1 MYIVKNALKC
11 ISRSKGRNVLIGV
24 IVLVIAIS
32 ACLGL
37 SIRQAAESAKSEIM
51 KTLSVTGTISFNRT
65 ALMKGMTGGQMNGV
79 GEAAGKFDR
88 TQFTSLMGESESLT
102 LEEYQ
107 KYAAV
112 DCVQSYYY
120 TMTVSLNGSDA
131 FEPVSNTAS
140 TSYAATAASTEG
152 GTDFGNFEGFGE
164 IGGMA
169 AGRDRV
175 MGVQSDFSVVG
186 VSGEAAMTSFIDG
199 TASITDGSVFTEG
212 TEDFDC
218 IISEELAV
226 FNSLSVGDS
235 VTLTNPN
242 NEEESYSFRV
252 VGIFADSSTN
262 ESSFSMMGSTST
274 DPANRIYMSYAA
286 LQKVVDASAGVA
298 VTQTDETTGIEYDTA
313 VTGTLA
319 FTYVF
324 ADTDAYYQFEED
336 VRTMGLDESYTVSS
350 SDISAFENSLVPLNT
365 LSKMAGY
372 FLIVILLIGA
382 IILIVLNI
390 FNVRERKYEIGV
402 LTAMGMKKGK
412 VALQFLTE
420 IFVVTLAAVVI
431 GVGVGAVSSVPVTN
445 ALLENQISSRT
456 SAENQIEQNFG
467 RGEMMPTDGSSGGK
481 TAGKGAV
488 SQTGSFFGGGENNY
502 VTEISSA
509 MNFTVV
515 LQMLGI
521 AVLLTLAAGTVS
533 MLFVMRYEP
542 LKILANRD

>member
-11 ISRSKGRNVLIGV
+11 ISRSKGRNILIGV
-24 IVLVIAIS
+24 IVLVIAVS

-37 SIRQAAESAKSEIM
+37 SIRQAAESAKNETM
-51 KTLSVTGTISFNRT
+51 KTLSVTGTISFNRS
-65 ALMKGMTGGQMNGV
+65 ALMKDLNEQLGGADK
-79 GEAAGKFDR
+79 AAGKFDR
-88 TQFTSLMGESESLT
+88 TQFTSLMGESESLS
-102 LEEYQ
+102 LDEYL
-107 KYAAV
+107 KYAEA
-112 DCVQSYYY
+112 DSVQSYSY
-120 TMTVSLNGSDA
+120 TMTVPLNGTDS
-131 FEPVSNTAS
+131 FQPVS
-140 TSYAATAASTEG
+140 STESSW
-152 GTDFGNFEGFGE
+152 GTDTVGLEGVGGGGNF
-164 IGGMA
+164 GGMS
-169 AGRDRV
+169 GRDRV

-186 VSGEAAMTSFIDG
+186 VSGESAMTAFIEG
-199 TASITDGSVFTEG
+199 TASITEGSVFAEG
-212 TEDFDC
+212 TADFDC

-226 FNSLSVGDS
+226 FNSISVGDTI
-235 VTLTNPN
+235 TLTNPN
-242 NEEESYSFRV
+242 NEEESYSFTV
-252 VGIFADSSTN
+252 VGIYTDTSTN

-274 DPANRIYMSYAA
+274 DPANRIYTSYPA
-286 LQKVVDASAGVA
+286 LQKVVDVSAAAS
-298 VTQTDETTGIEYDTA
+298 VTQTDETTGAEYSSA
-313 VTGTLA
+313 VSQTLA

-324 ADTDAYYQFEED
+324 ADTDAYYQFEKD
-336 VRTMGLDESYTVSS
+336 VRALGLDESYTVSS

-382 IILIVLNI
+382 VILIVLNI

-420 IFVVTLAAVVI
+420 IFVVTLAAVLI

-445 ALLENQISSRT
+445 ALLENQVSSQT

-467 RGEMMPTDGSSGGK
+467 RGDKMPTNASNAGNAVGGSAFNQKIG
-481 TAGKGAV
+481 
-488 SQTGSFFGGGENNY
+488 FFGTGNENNY

-515 LQMLGI
+515 WQMLGI
-521 AVLLTLAAGTVS
+521 AVLLTLASGAVS